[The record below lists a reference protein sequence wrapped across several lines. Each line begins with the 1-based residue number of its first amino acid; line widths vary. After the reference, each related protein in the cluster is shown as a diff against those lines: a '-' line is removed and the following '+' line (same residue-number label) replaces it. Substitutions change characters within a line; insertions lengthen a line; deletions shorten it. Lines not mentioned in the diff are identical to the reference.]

1 MNQPNPFSE
10 LTSLERRVN
19 LLVNHYTAL
28 KEEVKALKE
37 ENNRLQSVIIAK
49 DEQINNFQ
57 KTIKISNIVNHAV
70 ADHQDTTE
78 LKRTINEY
86 IKEID
91 RCIAHLSQ

>member
-1 MNQPNPFSE
+1 MNQPNLSSE
-10 LTSLERRVN
+10 LSSLERRVN
-19 LLVNHYTAL
+19 LLVNQYNAL
-28 KEEVKALKE
+28 KEEVKSLKE
-37 ENNRLQSVIIAK
+37 ENYRLQSVITAK

>member
-10 LTSLERRVN
+10 LSSLERRIN
-19 LLVNHYTAL
+19 LLVNQYNSL
-28 KEEVKALKE
+28 KEEVVALKE
-37 ENNRLQSVIIAK
+37 ENGRLKSVITEK

>member
-10 LTSLERRVN
+10 LSSLERRIN
-19 LLVNHYTAL
+19 LLVNQYNAL
-28 KEEVKALKE
+28 KEEVVVLKE
-37 ENNRLQSVIIAK
+37 ENNKLKSVIAAK

-70 ADHQDTTE
+70 ADQDSTE